1 MKKIVIFFAVWVLQ
15 YVILAIAV
23 ALYDWQPVSVT
34 LVKPSVLF
42 VGFISGWV
50 PAMWVYKK
58 LSYNEI
64 LQVYDGRFLSL
75 DDTELHKAV
84 SHYKGDH
91 DAIMK
96 HFKQDPIR
104 HGGPSRDNIM
114 RAIQMYE
121 ITNGKA
127 KKVK

>member
-1 MKKIVIFFAVWVLQ
+1 MKKIVIFFAVWIWEIVL
-15 YVILAIAV
+15 LAIIV
-23 ALYDWQPVSVT
+23 SVYDWQSVSAS

-91 DAIMK
+91 DAVMK
-96 HFKQDPIR
+96 HFKQDSST

-114 RAIQMYE
+114 RAIIMYE
-121 ITNGKA
+121 ITSGKA
-127 KKVK
+127 KK